1 MTATHL
7 AELDARLGPV
17 PTLSLSQRGLLPAA
31 GRGVAVADAPGLPS
45 RVAGALAGAAVGHA
59 LGYPHEFARQIRGPL
74 APRAGTPVGAE
85 IELLAWSVE
94 TLLEHD
100 LGAAPAL
107 AERLRCALRF
117 RRAGRA
123 LPAALERL
131 ARGAPWFEAGVGSH
145 GSGAATRA
153 IAAGVVLRDRPAWRS
168 ILAGID
174 AAVTHASVDAMSVSV
189 ATADLVAALLALP
202 GAQHDAAAI
211 LDPVIAGLEHGAG
224 RSALALARER
234 LVGRAAPPA
243 SGVQASEA
251 LAAAT
256 WHALRHLR
264 APAVAMASAV
274 AALGDTDTIAALTG
288 AFVGAAN
295 GIEALPEEWRSA
307 VPVAARFESL
317 ATRVCAG
324 STDPASTRARQ
335 PGGAAT
341 DGVHVSFLLD
351 RSGSMQSIVGDV
363 IGGFNSFLRE
373 QQGQPG
379 TCRMTLV
386 QFDTQSP
393 FEVLA
398 DDVDIRQM
406 PLLDKVRYQPRASTP
421 LLDAVGSLLDH
432 AERRVHAAREE
443 DQVVVVFTDGEENAS
458 RRWTREALFG
468 RIERLKAAGWAF
480 VFLGANQDSY
490 AEGGGLG
497 IAAGNVSNFD
507 ADAVGTGLAFASTSR
522 SLSAFRR
529 KQRGARVGQREDFFE
544 GTKEAE
550 LRRLREKGK
559 PN

>member
-7 AELDARLGPV
+7 AQLDARLGPV
-17 PTLSLSQRGLLPAA
+17 PTLSLSQRGLVPAA

-59 LGYPHEFARQIRGPL
+59 LGYPHEFAREIRGPL

-123 LPAALERL
+123 LPAALARL
-131 ARGAPWFEAGVGSH
+131 AGGAPWFEAGVGSH

-174 AAVTHASVDAMSVSV
+174 AAVTHASVDAVSVSV

-224 RSALALARER
+224 RSALALAREW
-234 LVGRAAPPA
+234 LVAGEAPPT
-243 SGVQASEA
+243 SGPQAAEA

-274 AALGDTDTIAALTG
+274 AALGDTDTVAALTG

-295 GIEALPEEWRSA
+295 GIEALPEEWRRA

-335 PGGAAT
+335 PGRAAT